1 MTDSRL
7 PGWQIQRKPK
17 AIEDLYEIW
26 LYLAEH
32 GEELADRW
40 VDRIDEGVNRL
51 AEYPKAG
58 ASRRNLADDL
68 RIWPVMPYLI
78 VYRLDETAQ
87 AVDVLRIVD
96 GRRDIGKLLA

>member
-1 MTDSRL
+1 MTDSGQ
-7 PGWQIQRKPK
+7 PGWRILRKPK
-17 AIEDLYEIW
+17 AVEDLFEIW
-26 LYLAEH
+26 CYLAEQ
-32 GEELADRW
+32 GEDLADRW

-87 AVDVLRIVD
+87 VVDVLRIVD